1 MTIRHLDK
9 LFEPR
14 TVAVI
19 GASQAAGR
27 IGTTVL
33 NNMAGSGFAGA
44 LWPVNPKYEELLGIP
59 CYSRVS
65 ALPAAPD
72 LAVIC
77 TPPDTVPGLVA
88 DLGARGTRAAVVLT
102 ALPPATRSAMLKA
115 ARPHLLRIL
124 GPGGIGLVSPLAGVN
139 ASVAHVGAKA
149 GHTAFISQSG
159 MLMTA
164 VLDYARLH
172 NIGFSRVVSLGEG
185 GDIDLGDLLDF
196 LAGDADTSAII
207 MHMESVVCARKFMSA
222 ARLAAR
228 GKPVVVLKS
237 GRDAGDRVIDAAI
250 RRAGMLRVLSS
261 ADLFD
266 AVETVARARP
276 LRGERLGVMSNG
288 TSLGLLA
295 SDALAAIGGKLAEFS
310 PATLKQLKPHLPPG
324 GVAGNPLDIGVAA
337 DAERHAAALQ
347 ALLDAPEA
355 DALLLIHAPTSA
367 AGSTEVAQRLAPML
381 ANTQRSVLS
390 CWLGGS
396 GVADARAVFAA
407 AGLPAYDTPEKAVR
421 AFRQIVQYHRNQAL
435 LIEVPA
441 HAPLAQ
447 RPERQAAR
455 SIVAAALAAR
465 RTALTEEEGRA
476 VFGAYGIALA
486 AGRPAAPDMLTA
498 APAVSAPATSTAPAV
513 RAASGAAVAPAGAV
527 STVPLAPSAARA
539 AAAGPDALALRI
551 AVEADPVFGPVI
563 VFGLAGD
570 AGRVLDDGAVGL
582 PPLNMVLARDI
593 VRRSRAGKL
602 LAHDADAICH
612 ALIAVAELVA
622 DLPEVASLAIEPFT
636 IADGAVHARAAS
648 IAIGP
653 PRPEQA
659 MAIRPYPQELEE
671 TASWK
676 QGTLLLRPI
685 RPEDA
690 AAHVRFF
697 AAVHPDDVRLRFFTA
712 MKELPPAQ
720 LARLTQIDYDRAMAF
735 IATRDDAHGEPETL
749 GVVRAVADPDN
760 QRAEFAILIRSDL
773 KGQGLGSVLFGKL
786 VQYLRSRGTHYLTG
800 EALAENTGV
809 QQLVRRF
816 GGTVS
821 ASAEAGMVDLLLDL
835 QAKSS

>member
-19 GASQAAGR
+19 GASRTAGR

-237 GRDAGDRVIDAAI
+237 GRDGSDRVIDAAI

-276 LRGERLGVMSNG
+276 LRGERLAVMSNG

-295 SDALAAIGGKLAEFS
+295 SDALAAIGGKLAELS
-310 PATLKQLKPHLPPG
+310 PATLKQLKPHLPPA

-347 ALLDAPEA
+347 VLLDAPEA

-381 ANTQRSVLS
+381 AQTQRSVLS

-441 HAPLAQ
+441 HAALAQ

-465 RTALTEEEGRA
+465 RKLLTDGESQA
-476 VFGAYGIALA
+476 VLGAYGIALA
-486 AGRPAAPDMLTA
+486 AARDAGATKLDAR
-498 APAVSAPATSTAPAV
+498 AVSAVLVPPGTSETPAAAPTPATAPTPGGPATPGMPAV
-513 RAASGAAVAPAGAV
+513 PGAAA
-527 STVPLAPSAARA
+527 
-539 AAAGPDALALRI
+539 PDALALRI
-551 AVEADPVFGPVI
+551 AMEADPAFGPVI

-612 ALIAVAELVA
+612 ALIAVSELVA
-622 DLPEVASLAIEPFT
+622 DLPEIASLGIEPF
-636 IADGAVHARAAS
+636 IIDGNAVLARAAS

-671 TASWK
+671 KAGWK

-816 GGTVS
+816 GGTVR

>member
-77 TPPDTVPGLVA
+77 TPPDTVPGLIA

-115 ARPHLLRIL
+115 AKPHLLRIL

-172 NIGFSRVVSLGEG
+172 SIGFSRVVSLGEG

-237 GRDAGDRVIDAAI
+237 GRDGNDRVIDAAI

-347 ALLDAPEA
+347 ILLGAPEA

-381 ANTQRSVLS
+381 ADTQRSVLS

-441 HAPLAQ
+441 HAPPAQ

-455 SIVAAALAAR
+455 GIVAAALAGR
-465 RTALTEEEGRA
+465 RTTLTDEESRA
-476 VFGAYGIALA
+476 VLGAYGI
-486 AGRPAAPDMLTA
+486 G
-498 APAVSAPATSTAPAV
+498 
-513 RAASGAAVAPAGAV
+513 
-527 STVPLAPSAARA
+527 
-539 AAAGPDALALRI
+539 AAAGPPATPDALALRI
-551 AVEADPVFGPVI
+551 AMEADPAFGPAI

-636 IADGAVHARAAS
+636 IADGAVQARAAS

-671 TASWK
+671 TATWK

-735 IATRDDAHGEPETL
+735 IATRDDEHGEAETL

-773 KGQGLGSVLFGKL
+773 KNQGLGSVLFGKL

>member
-77 TPPDTVPGLVA
+77 TPPDTVPGLIA

-102 ALPPATRSAMLKA
+102 ALPPSTRAAMLKA
-115 ARPHLLRIL
+115 AQPHLLRIL

-237 GRDAGDRVIDAAI
+237 GRDGSDRVIDAAI

-276 LRGERLGVMSNG
+276 LRGERLAVMSNG

-295 SDALAAIGGKLAEFS
+295 SDALAAIGGKLADLS
-310 PATLKQLKPHLPPG
+310 PATLKLLKPHLPPG

-337 DAERHAAALQ
+337 DAERHAAVLQ
-347 ALLDAPEA
+347 VLLDAQEA

-381 ANTQRSVLS
+381 AQTQRSVLS

-396 GVADARAVFAA
+396 GVADARAVFAR

-455 SIVAAALAAR
+455 AIVAAALAEHRA
-465 RTALTEEEGRA
+465 ALTGGEASA
-476 VFGAYGIALA
+476 VLGAYGIALA
-486 AGRPAAPDMLTA
+486 APPPGVAAT
-498 APAVSAPATSTAPAV
+498 
-513 RAASGAAVAPAGAV
+513 
-527 STVPLAPSAARA
+527 
-539 AAAGPDALALRI
+539 LALRI
-551 AVEADPVFGPVI
+551 GMEADPAFGSAI
-563 VFGLAGD
+563 AFGLAGE
-570 AGRVLDDGAVGL
+570 AGQVLDDGAVGL

-602 LAHDADAICH
+602 LAPQADAICH
-612 ALIAVAELVA
+612 ALVAVAELVA
-622 DLPEVASLAIEPFT
+622 DLPEIGTLNIEPLT
-636 IADGAVHARAAS
+636 LGGGAVTAHAAS
-648 IAIGP
+648 IAIGA

-659 MAIRPYPQELEE
+659 MAIRPYPQELEQQ
-671 TASWK
+671 ASWK

-712 MKELPPAQ
+712 MKELPPSQ

-773 KGQGLGSVLFGKL
+773 KGQGLGSILFGKL
-786 VQYLRSRGTHYLTG
+786 VQYLRSRGTRFLTG

-816 GGTVS
+816 GGAVS
-821 ASAEAGMVDLLLDL
+821 ASAEAGMVNLELDL
-835 QAKSS
+835 QPKSS

>member
-19 GASQAAGR
+19 GASQVAGR

-77 TPPDTVPGLVA
+77 TPPDTVPGLIA
-88 DLGARGTRAAVVLT
+88 DLGARGTRAAAVLT

-115 ARPHLLRIL
+115 AKPHLLRIL

-172 NIGFSRVVSLGEG
+172 SIGFSRVVSLGEG

-196 LAGDADTSAII
+196 LASDADTSAII

-237 GRDAGDRVIDAAI
+237 GRDGNDRVIDAAI

-276 LRGERLGVMSNG
+276 LRGERLAVMSNG

-347 ALLDAPEA
+347 ILLDAPEA

-381 ANTQRSVLS
+381 ADTQRSVLS

-396 GVADARAVFAA
+396 AVADARAVFAA

-455 SIVAAALAAR
+455 GIVAAALAAR
-465 RTALTEEEGRA
+465 RDALTDDESRA
-476 VFGAYGIALA
+476 VLGAYGIGPA
-486 AGRPAAPDMLTA
+486 AMHPAVPNTDPAPGAHTAPAAPGTYPAPVNRAMPE
-498 APAVSAPATSTAPAV
+498 APAAV
-513 RAASGAAVAPAGAV
+513 PG
-527 STVPLAPSAARA
+527 
-539 AAAGPDALALRI
+539 ALALRI
-551 AVEADPVFGPVI
+551 AMEADPVFGPAI

-570 AGRVLDDGAVGL
+570 AGRLLDDGAVGL

-602 LAHDADAICH
+602 LARDVDAICH

-636 IADGAVHARAAS
+636 IADGTVQARAAS

-659 MAIRPYPQELEE
+659 MAIRSYPQELEE

-735 IATRDDAHGEPETL
+735 IATRDDEHGEPETL

-773 KGQGLGSVLFGKL
+773 KNQGLGSVLFGKL

-800 EALAENTGV
+800 GALAENTGV

-835 QAKSS
+835 QKKSS